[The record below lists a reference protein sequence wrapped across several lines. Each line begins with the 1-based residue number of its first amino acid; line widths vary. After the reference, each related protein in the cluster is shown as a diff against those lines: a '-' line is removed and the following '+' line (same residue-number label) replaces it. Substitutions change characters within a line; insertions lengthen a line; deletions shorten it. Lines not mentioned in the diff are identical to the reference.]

1 MKIFMSLHVKN
12 VIFFVQ
18 CFIKLIIY
26 KEFKSNLFIVK
37 IHTDFLSNTG
47 MCIS

>member
-1 MKIFMSLHVKN
+1 MSLHVKN

-26 KEFKSNLFIVK
+26 NEFKSNLLTFIV
-37 IHTDFLSNTG
+37 H
-47 MCIS
+47 C